1 MAHNFDYDL
10 AFSRN
15 IGWVTQTEQDV
26 LKNKRVAIA
35 GMGGVGGSHLL
46 ALVRLGITQFNLAD
60 FDVFNCENTNRQ
72 VGASTS
78 TYGKKKLETMIEM
91 AKDINPEIEVRAFPE
106 GVTKDN
112 VDAFLEGC
120 DCYVDALDFF
130 VLDIRRLVFS
140 RCRDGKIPAT
150 TAAPI
155 GFGTAYINFLP
166 DKMSFDTYFDFKG
179 DSENEQYLKFYL
191 GLTPS
196 NLQRHALVDATRVD
210 LANKKGPSNV
220 AGCQLAAGV
229 VVAQV
234 AKILLNRGP
243 IICAPYSL
251 HFDAFSNK
259 LNKVWRPFGNR
270 NPIQKLAFKLA
281 KKQFSGLVHSS
292 QNNDCDEE
300 SGALTLACKVIE
312 LAKWA
317 PSGDNCQPWQFELLD
332 ATTFNVHANN
342 TRASSVYDLDGH
354 SSHIA
359 HGILLETIEIA
370 ASKFGCRVEV
380 HVSPSNG
387 VSDIYKI
394 SLIPSDAVIADPLLA
409 NIKTRTVQRKAMGT
423 RALSEEEKRSLVE
436 SLPPGF
442 KVQWYQST
450 AEKRRFA
457 WLNAHNAKTRLTM
470 KEAYLVH
477 AEIIDW
483 GKQFSETKIPEQAL
497 GLDKITARLTHW
509 LFESWERVAF
519 FNRYLFG
526 TVAPRLQL
534 DFIPGMRASC
544 HFTIHSE
551 APIENRGDYVAAG
564 RAIQRFWLK
573 TDQLQLGL
581 QPSMTPLIFARYL
594 ESDIAFTE
602 SRNTAYHAFK
612 SYYLLKK
619 VVKNHNSVV
628 FMGRLGR
635 TNRPLSRSV
644 RKSLSALLF
653 KSA

>member
-15 IGWVTQTEQDV
+15 IGWITQTEQHV
-26 LKNKRVAIA
+26 LQNKRIAIA
-35 GMGGVGGSHLL
+35 GMGGVGGGHLL
-46 ALVRLGITQFNLAD
+46 ALTRLGITKFSLAD
-60 FDVFNCENTNRQ
+60 FDEFNCENTNRQ
-72 VGASTS
+72 IGASTS
-78 TYGKKKLETMIEM
+78 TYGKKKLETMIDM
-91 AKDINPEIEVRAFPE
+91 AKDINPEIDIRAFHE

-112 VDAFLEGC
+112 VDAFLQGC

-140 RCRDGKIPAT
+140 RCEVGKIPAT

-155 GFGTAYINFLP
+155 GLGTAYINFLP
-166 DKMSFDTYFDFKG
+166 DKMSFDEYFDFKD
-179 DSENEQYLKFYL
+179 DSESEQYLKFYL

-196 NLQRHALVDATRVD
+196 NLQRHALVDATQVD

-234 AKILLNRGP
+234 AKILLDRGT
-243 IICAPYSL
+243 IVCAPYSL

-259 LNKVWRPFGNR
+259 LNKVWRPFGNK

-281 KKQFSGLVHSS
+281 KKQFNGLVQSP
-292 QNNDCDEE
+292 QNDDCVEE
-300 SGALTLACKVIE
+300 PVDLTLACKVIE

-317 PSGDNCQPWQFELLD
+317 PSGDNCQPWQFELVD
-332 ATTFNVHANN
+332 EFSFNVHANN
-342 TRASSVYDLDGH
+342 TRSSSVYDLDGH

-370 ASKFGCRVEV
+370 ASKFGCGVEMEEL
-380 HVSPSNG
+380 PGNG
-387 VSDIYKI
+387 VSDLYKI
-394 SLIPSDAVIADPLLA
+394 SLIPSDTVIRDPLIP
-409 NIKTRTVQRKAMGT
+409 NIKTRTVHRKAMGS
-423 RALSEEEKRSLVE
+423 RALTEEEKSSLAE
-436 SLPPGF
+436 SLPTGF

-477 AEIIDW
+477 REIIDW

-497 GLDKITARLTHW
+497 GLDKLTARLTQW
-509 LFESWERVAF
+509 LFQSWGRVAF

-526 TVAPRLQL
+526 TIAPRLQL
-534 DFIPGMRASC
+534 DLIPGVRASC

-551 APIENRGDYVAAG
+551 APIENGRDYVAAG

-594 ESDIAFTE
+594 KNDISFTE
-602 SRNTAYHAFK
+602 SRNAAFHALK

-619 VVKNHNSVV
+619 VVKNHESVV
-628 FMGRLGR
+628 FMGRLGLS
-635 TNRPLSRSV
+635 NRPLSRSV
-644 RKSLSALLF
+644 RKSLNVLLF
-653 KSA
+653 KRS

>member
-1 MAHNFDYDL
+1 MSHDFEYDL

-15 IGWVTQTEQDV
+15 IGWVTQTEQQT
-26 LKNKRVAIA
+26 LKNKRIAIA
-35 GMGGVGGSHLL
+35 GMGGVGGGHLL

-60 FDVFNCENTNRQ
+60 FDEFGCENTNRQ
-72 VGASTS
+72 VGAATS
-78 TYGKKKLETMIEM
+78 SYGKKKLETMINM
-91 AKDINPEIEVRAFPE
+91 AKDINPDIDIKAFPQ

-112 VDAFLEGC
+112 VDTFLDGC
-120 DCYVDALDFF
+120 DIYVDALDFF

-140 RCRDGKIPAT
+140 RCETLKIPAT

-155 GFGTAYINFLP
+155 GLGTAYINFLP
-166 DKMSFDTYFDFKG
+166 GKMSFEEYFDFKEN
-179 DSENEQYLKFYL
+179 SENEQYLKFYL

-196 NLQRHALVDATRVD
+196 NLQKHALVDASRVD
-210 LANKKGPSNV
+210 LANQKGPSNV

-234 AKILLNRGP
+234 VKILLNRGP
-243 IICAPYSL
+243 VLCAPYSL

-259 LNKVWRPFGNR
+259 LNRVWRPFGNK

-281 KKQFSGLVHSS
+281 KRKLHLHSQKLNS
-292 QNNDCDEE
+292 EE
-300 SGALTLACKVIE
+300 DIEQSSDLTLACKVID
-312 LAKWA
+312 LARWA

-332 ATTFNVHANN
+332 ESTFNVHARD

-370 ASKFGCRVEV
+370 ASKFSCRVEV
-380 HVSPSNG
+380 IDIQGSEFSR
-387 VSDIYKI
+387 IYKVA
-394 SLIPSDAVIADPLLA
+394 LKHDDAVKPDPLLPH
-409 NIKTRTVQRKAMGT
+409 IKTRTVQRKAMGT
-423 RALSEEEKRSLVE
+423 RPLSDAEKSSLIA
-436 SLPPGF
+436 SLPAGF
-442 KVQWYQST
+442 KVQWYQSRK
-450 AEKRRFA
+450 EKARFA

-477 AEIIDW
+477 REIIDW

-497 GLDKITARLTHW
+497 GLDRPTARLTQW
-509 LFESWERVAF
+509 LFKSWRRVAF

-526 TVAPRLQL
+526 TVAPRVQL
-534 DFIPGMRASC
+534 DFIPGVRASC
-544 HFTIHSE
+544 HFTIYSE
-551 APIENRGDYVAAG
+551 GKVENTSDYVAAG

-594 ESDIAFTE
+594 ESDISFTE
-602 SRNTAYHAFK
+602 NRNAAYHAFK

-619 VVKNHNSVV
+619 VVKNHERVV

-635 TNRPLSRSV
+635 TNRPSSRSI
-644 RKSLSALLF
+644 RKALSTLLV
-653 KSA
+653 KGS